1 LAKSYEVLVRGFAM
15 STVSRMAG
23 GAPVSSGEG
32 AGSVERN
39 NDDVFQV
46 RALSRGLRVL
56 ALFTVDHPEWSL
68 SDLSRRTGLHKATA
82 YRMTRTMEAEG
93 FLVFDTTT
101 GKYHLGPATIPLSF
115 LASAQSELVRL
126 ARPYLEELAELTGET
141 TNLAVEVEGSVVVIG
156 QVLTSHPFKPSL
168 PLGRVL
174 TDLANTHGQLFAAF
188 RPEGERARLLAA
200 PQAKL
205 TPNTVTD
212 SVEIA
217 AKLVRVADEGVAFDL
232 EEHGLGICAVAAPVR
247 DQSGDVKATLSVV
260 APKER
265 FGAQEKKK
273 HAQAVK
279 RVAASFSAYLG
290 YQAG

>member
-1 LAKSYEVLVRGFAM
+1 MTA
-15 STVSRMAG
+15 VSRMAG
-23 GAPVSSGEG
+23 GTQASFGKG
-32 AGSVERN
+32 TGSAEDD

-68 SDLSRRTGLHKATA
+68 SELSRRTGLHKATA
-82 YRMTRTMEAEG
+82 YRMTRTMETEG
-93 FLVFDTTT
+93 FLVFDVTT
-101 GKYHLGPATIPLSF
+101 GRYHLGPATIPLSF

-141 TNLAVEVEGSVVVIG
+141 SNLAVEVEGSIVVIG

-168 PLGRVL
+168 PVGRVMH
-174 TDLANTHGQLFAAF
+174 DLANSHAQLFAAF
-188 RPEGERARLLAA
+188 KPENERARLLSM

-205 TPNTVTD
+205 TPNTLTD
-212 SVEIA
+212 PAEIA
-217 AKLVRVADEGVAFDL
+217 AQLDKAASEGVAFDL
-232 EEHGLGICAVAAPVR
+232 EEHGLGICSVSAPVW
-247 DQSGDVKATLSVV
+247 DSNGDLKATFSVV

-279 RVAASFSAYLG
+279 RMASSFSTYLG
-290 YQAG
+290 YEGS